1 MNSWILLTLDAAA
14 GLLLLE
20 SGMRFHRLRLAP
32 IRLRWLYASFLL
44 NDEAVQAVMEIH
56 QRVER
61 AGVRSFDELFGLYAA
76 AAGKSKDEIEGLF
89 GFRLPWRALRNARL
103 VLRNHLQWHIG
114 LVPLPNQRLRS
125 VSITASGTRST
136 GSPAGQL
143 PAALPVKR
151 VILTGGSVA
160 YGYGATSDAATI
172 AGRMEYYLNAKDHRG
187 THRWEVVNYGFPAAT
202 SFQELI
208 VLLQTTGLPA
218 AGQYLVSFSGCNDV
232 DQQFGHAQPNVSAL
246 AQGYSNALQRRG
258 PWGQAVAALGRRMVL
273 LAVLRRFLEA
283 YRQWPGA
290 GNTNEK
296 RQAAGGR
303 SFHTDIDQPDIYPLW

>member
-1 MNSWILLTLDAAA
+1 MNSLVVLTLGAAA

-20 SGMRFHRLRLAP
+20 SGMRLHRLRLAP
-32 IRLRWLYASFLL
+32 LRLRWLYASFLL

-61 AGVRSFDELFGLYAA
+61 AGVRSFDELFGLYASA
-76 AAGKSKDEIEGLF
+76 SGQSKDAIESLF
-89 GFRLPWRALRNARL
+89 GFRLPWRALLNARL
-103 VLRNHLQWHIG
+103 VLRNHLQWHVG
-114 LVPLPNQRLRS
+114 LVPLPNQRLRTA
-125 VSITASGTRST
+125 SITASGARST
-136 GSPAGQL
+136 GSPAGRFPASL
-143 PAALPVKR
+143 PAKR

-172 AGRMEYYLNAKDHRG
+172 AGRMEYYLNEKDRRG
-187 THRWEVVNYGFPAAT
+187 THRWEVVNCGFPAAT

-208 VLLQTTGLPA
+208 GLLQTAGPPA

-258 PWGQAVAALGRRMVL
+258 PWGQAMRALGRRLVL
-273 LAVLRRFLEA
+273 LAVLRRFLEG

-303 SFHTDIDQPDIYPLW
+303 SFHADVDQPDIYPLW

>member
-1 MNSWILLTLDAAA
+1 MNSLVVLTLGAAA

-20 SGMRFHRLRLAP
+20 SGMRLHRLRLAP
-32 IRLRWLYASFLL
+32 LRLRWLYASFLL

-61 AGVRSFDELFGLYAA
+61 AGVRSFDELFGLYVSAS
-76 AAGKSKDEIEGLF
+76 GQSKDAIESLF
-89 GFRLPWRALRNARL
+89 GFRLPWRALLNARL

-114 LVPLPNQRLRS
+114 LVPLPNQRLRT

-136 GSPAGQL
+136 GSPAGRFPASL
-143 PAALPVKR
+143 PAKR

-172 AGRMEYYLNAKDHRG
+172 AGRMEYHLNEKDRRG
-187 THRWEVVNYGFPAAT
+187 THRWEVVNCGFPAAT

-208 VLLQTTGLPA
+208 GILQTAGPPA

-232 DQQFGHAQPNVSAL
+232 DQQFGYAQPNVSAL
-246 AQGYSNALQRRG
+246 AQGYSNVLQRRG
-258 PWGQAVAALGRRMVL
+258 PWGQAMRAMGRHLVL
-273 LAVLRRFLEA
+273 LAVLRRFLEG
-283 YRQWPGA
+283 YRRWPGV
-290 GNTNEK
+290 GNTNAK

-303 SFHTDIDQPDIYPLW
+303 SFHADVDQPDIYPLW